1 MVEKRTSQTGF
12 DWMFFDPLAG
22 YLRWGCRT
30 LDLHSW
36 ISETGRGEIT
46 AVPFPDSGAILR
58 AAFAHPL
65 PPQTLVLCESVTS
78 VEQAFKVLDLI
89 VKHLENKA
97 VIGGEIDDCEC
108 RIGDHVLANH
118 LSFIHA
124 LIDCLRVLIGLK

>member
-1 MVEKRTSQTGF
+1 VIGRASIPSQDIFDGAAERLISTAGFLKREEVRSQ
-12 DWMFFDPLAG
+12 
-22 YLRWGCRT
+22 CC
-30 LDLHSW
+30 S
-36 ISETGRGEIT
+36 
-46 AVPFPDSGAILR
+46 VPFPDSGAILR